1 MSRPRNPGGWHPR
14 AWPVALKV
22 PLAVAVLM
30 VVVAVILSNQVLE
43 RLAESQRQTLRGL
56 TSAYLDGLSGTL
68 LPHVLRDD
76 VWEVFD
82 ALERAGQAYESLSV
96 RFTIVTRPDGSVL
109 AASDPR
115 RFPVDSDLPAALT
128 GRFDGG
134 GALVLDETAG
144 QAWVSRPLAYQALD
158 VGRIVSAIDITA
170 MLAERRDVLL
180 TLVLTNAALALLLA
194 ALGYLLVRRM
204 LRPVSILTGRFRAAR
219 DGGLEPI
226 PAAELGDPASEFGR
240 LFRGYNDM
248 ASALDERDRLSR
260 QLAREE
266 KLASLGRL
274 TSGMAHE
281 INNPLG
287 GLFNA
292 VDTLRRHG
300 GDAGVR
306 RDALDLLER
315 GLTGIR
321 DVVRAAL
328 VVYKGGPA
336 AGGLARA
343 DLDDLQFLVKHE
355 VARRRLRLD
364 WRDALPERL
373 PEGGQAV
380 DGAALRQA
388 ALNLL
393 LNALAATPPGGAV
406 VFEAGLENGP
416 GGETLRIAVTD
427 SGAGMPA
434 AMAARLTGPE
444 APERPPGEEGGLGL
458 WMVRRLVERLGAR
471 AEVEA
476 GPGGTRVSLWVPLG
490 AERGA
495 EDLLDDVA

>member
-1 MSRPRNPGGWHPR
+1 MSRLRPDAGRWHPR

-22 PLAVAVLM
+22 PLAVALLM
-30 VVVAVILSNQVLE
+30 VVVAAILSNQVLE
-43 RLAESQRQTLRGL
+43 RLAESQRQTLRSL
-56 TSAYLDGLSGTL
+56 TAAYLDGVSGTV

-76 VWEVFD
+76 IWEVFD
-82 ALERAGQAYESLSV
+82 ALERAGRSYGGLSV
-96 RFTIVTRPDGSVL
+96 LFTIVVRPDGSVL

-115 RFPVDSDLPAALT
+115 RFAVDSALPAALT
-128 GRFDGG
+128 GRFDE
-134 GALVLDETAG
+134 GAVLVLDETAG
-144 QAWVSRPLAYQALD
+144 RAWVSRPLAYQGLA
-158 VGRIVSAIDITA
+158 VGRIVSEIDISA
-170 MLAERRDVLL
+170 MLAERREVLL
-180 TLVLTNAALALLLA
+180 TLVLTNAGLTLLLA

-204 LRPVSILTGRFRAAR
+204 LRPISVLTARFRAAR
-219 DGGLEPI
+219 DGELAPI
-226 PAAELGDPASEFGR
+226 GQDELGDPSSEFGR

-248 ASALDERDRLSR
+248 AWALEERDRLTR

-315 GLTGIR
+315 GLAGIR

-336 AGGLARA
+336 ASGALRRA
-343 DLDDLQFLVKHE
+343 DLDDLRFLIKHE

-364 WRDALPERL
+364 WRNALPDALPKDAETL
-373 PEGGQAV
+373 
-380 DGAALRQA
+380 DGTALRQV

-393 LNALAATPPGGAV
+393 LNALAVSSPGAAV
-406 VFEAGLENGP
+406 GFEAGLDADGAILVTVSDEGP
-416 GGETLRIAVTD
+416 G
-427 SGAGMPA
+427 MPPEI
-434 AMAARLTGPE
+434 AARLTGPE
-444 APERPPGEEGGLGL
+444 AQDQPPGDDDGGLGL
-458 WMVRRLVERLGAR
+458 WMVRRLLDGLGATAAVSADSTGTRITVTVPLR
-471 AEVEA
+471 AERA
-476 GPGGTRVSLWVPLG
+476 
-490 AERGA
+490 
-495 EDLLDDVA
+495 LDDVA